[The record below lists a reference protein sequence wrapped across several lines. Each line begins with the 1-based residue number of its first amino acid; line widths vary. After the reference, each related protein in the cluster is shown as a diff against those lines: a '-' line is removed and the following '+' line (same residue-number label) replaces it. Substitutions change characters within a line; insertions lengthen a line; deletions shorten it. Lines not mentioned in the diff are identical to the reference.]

1 MTLEWRKKLEAKWG
15 HQVELDLNKEYK
27 SRSPKDLR
35 AALLSAIE
43 SKTLVEFTF
52 RDDGG
57 GTRNFYVDVVSA
69 TGLEYSGYDERG
81 VSTVS
86 LVEP

>member
-1 MTLEWRKKLEAKWG
+1 MTLEWRKKLAAKWG
-15 HQVELDLNKEYK
+15 HQVQVDINKEYK
-27 SRSPKDLR
+27 GKSPKDLR

-43 SKTLVEFTF
+43 STTLVEFTF
-52 RDDGG
+52 RDDTGG
-57 GTRNFYVDVVSA
+57 DRNYYVDVASA

-81 VSTVS
+81 VSTIS